1 MKVLSVLNEKGG
13 VGKTTLAS
21 NIARQLQV
29 EGFDVMLVD
38 TDPQGSLRD
47 WKSAAVDSK
56 ELPHLIVL
64 DRAELIKEIKEFQD
78 KDWII
83 VDGAPSVQNILIE
96 TIKISDFVL
105 VPVHPSPY
113 DIWAA
118 ESLVSMLKAKA
129 EISDTPRSA
138 FIISKQI
145 NGTKISA
152 ETREVLKEYNMP
164 IFNKYTSQRVVYA
177 TSAAKG
183 STVIDDDPL
192 GLAAKEIKGIVNE
205 ILEWKE

>member
-1 MKVLSVLNEKGG
+1 MKVLSILNEKGG
-13 VGKTTLAS
+13 VGKTTLTS
-21 NIARQLQV
+21 NIARQLQSQ
-29 EGFDVMLVD
+29 GFKVLLVD

-47 WKSAAVDSK
+47 WKSVGIDSK

-64 DRAELIKEIKEFQD
+64 DRAELIKEVKEFQD

-105 VPVHPSPY
+105 IPVHPSPY

-118 ESLVSMLKAKA
+118 ESLVNMLQAKA

-145 NGTKISA
+145 NGTKIST
-152 ETREVLKEYNMP
+152 ETREVLKEYNIP
-164 IFNKYTSQRVVYA
+164 VFNSYTSQRIIYA
-177 TSAAKG
+177 TSAATG

-192 GLAAKEIKGIVNE
+192 GLAAKEIKEIVNE
-205 ILEWKE
+205 ILEWKK